1 MLGSFSTTRIKEIS
15 NVGWGKMVGNRRIKL
30 KKKTL
35 RVLQVIKVFSF
46 GIFQSNIWRMISYYL
61 ENEVLAKSP
70 VSDFNLL
77 FYSIED

>member
-15 NVGWGKMVGNRRIKL
+15 NVGWGKMLGNRRTKL

-61 ENEVLAKSP
+61 ENEMLAKNS